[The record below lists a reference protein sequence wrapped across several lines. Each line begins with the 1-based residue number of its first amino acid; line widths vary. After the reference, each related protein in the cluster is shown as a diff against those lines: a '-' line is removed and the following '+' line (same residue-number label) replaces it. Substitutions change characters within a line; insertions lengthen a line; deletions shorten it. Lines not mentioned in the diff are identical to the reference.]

1 MTLIVETGA
10 IDPNANSYASIA
22 QADARHSTST
32 SADAWDNL
40 DPAQKEQRLI
50 TATRRLDALFDW
62 VGTPYRHDQPLG
74 FPRRNLYDQTGRP
87 VYMKTVPTT
96 VRNAAIDLALWLPED
111 TPSASSAGTDDVI
124 EEITLGPIGIKM
136 AAASSSGTT
145 PTARPLIPSDIIMAL
160 RHFGSYV
167 GGGVGVGRLVR

>member
-1 MTLIVETGA
+1 
-10 IDPNANSYASIA
+10 
-22 QADARHSTST
+22 
-32 SADAWDNL
+32 
-40 DPAQKEQRLI
+40 
-50 TATRRLDALFDW
+50 
-62 VGTPYRHDQPLG
+62 
-74 FPRRNLYDQTGRP
+74 
-87 VYMKTVPTT
+87 MKTVPTT

>member
-1 MTLIVETGA
+1 MTLIVETGT

-32 SADAWDNL
+32 GADAWDNL
-40 DPAQKEQRLI
+40 DQQQKEQRLV

-74 FPRRNLYDQTGRP
+74 FPRRNLYDQTGRA
-87 VYMKTVPTT
+87 VYMKAVPAT
-96 VRNAAIDLALWLPED
+96 VRNAVIDLALWLPEEVAA
-111 TPSASSAGTDDVI
+111 ASTTSDDVI

-136 AAASSSGTT
+136 ATATSGAT
-145 PTARPLIPSDIIMAL
+145 PAARPLIPSDIIMAL

-167 GGGVGVGRLVR
+167 GGGAGVGRLVR